1 MQQTQTETTTM
12 IHNRLMVSLD
22 RDDVTMIVAALATMR
37 VEAETNAAN
46 MATLADDLRDD
57 DAIADA
63 KVVAA
68 DLQRLSD
75 RLVSAAV
82 YAARYR

>member
-1 MQQTQTETTTM
+1 
-12 IHNRLMVSLD
+12 
-22 RDDVTMIVAALATMR
+22 MR
-37 VEAETNAAN
+37 VDAETNAAN
-46 MATLADDLRDD
+46 MATLTDDLRDD

-63 KVVAA
+63 KAVAA

>member
-1 MQQTQTETTTM
+1 M
-12 IHNRLMVSLD
+12 IHNRLTVSLD

-37 VEAETNAAN
+37 VDAETNAAN
-46 MATLADDLRDD
+46 MAAVDDDMRDD

-63 KVVAA
+63 RAVVA